1 MTNYELYSL
10 IIAVLTLIVAICG
23 IVMTLRQLKI
33 TREMTLLQLQENYNM
48 KVKEYEWNK
57 SAYAQQKLA
66 EFNQL
71 DISVLQSN
79 DKLNFITNNDVL
91 PLELI
96 WEEMSKNL
104 QLRIDIHTV
113 LNFYESL
120 ARGIKLGIYDEEIIQ
135 AAREGGMRRMVKSY
149 RKYIEFR
156 RDVEQHPNAWLYLT
170 DLVDKWEAKSKQPVI
185 TKTHF

>member
-10 IIAVLTLIVAICG
+10 VIAILTLIVAICG
-23 IVMTLRQLKI
+23 IVMALRQLKI
-33 TREMTLLQLQENYNM
+33 TREMTLLQLKENYDI

-71 DISVLQSN
+71 DISVLKDN
-79 DKLNFITNNDVL
+79 EKLNYLKNNDVL
-91 PLELI
+91 SLEVI
-96 WEEMSKNL
+96 QEEMSKNL
-104 QLRIDIHTV
+104 QVKNDIHTV

-120 ARGIKLGIYDEEIIQ
+120 ARGVKLGIYDEEIIQ
-135 AAREGGMRRMVKSY
+135 AAREGAMRRMVKSY
-149 RKYIEFR
+149 RKYIDFR
-156 RDVEQHPNAWLYLT
+156 RDIEQHPNAWLYLT
-170 DLVDKWEAKSKQPVI
+170 DLVDKWEAKSKQQVI